1 MALSTKFSYET
12 PSNYLIYASGKDN
25 VGKLIPCSLAKAAH
39 ICLFL
44 RAWHVVR
51 CLVVFLLSLRS
62 LSLSVCLRKNRLV
75 GTMEHPLVQR
85 LTDVKFDTRRF
96 LSLVTHGGKNFPDK
110 EGRKWVADHF
120 DITIQLS
127 ILYVVVVFG
136 LRHIMRKREPFS
148 LFVPLNIWNFTL
160 AVFSIIGTI
169 KLTPEFWNT
178 LFDKGLQN
186 SYCYAYDFT
195 KDTVFIV
202 LRKRPLMFLHWY
214 HHILTAVYAFY
225 SHPHTPGFN
234 RYGIYLNFTV
244 HAFMYSYYFLRSM
257 KISLPGLGTI
267 AKFITT
273 LQIFQFVVSCA
284 ILVHIGYLVNIAGIP
299 CDFDSNIFVLAILTY
314 CVAAKTNISLCQ
326 QIRRRKDKI
335 TNGIFIVLSIL
346 WRLSEDLTMSY
357 HSHHITSNVVLQ
369 VAMLTLIRSF

>member
-1 MALSTKFSYET
+1 
-12 PSNYLIYASGKDN
+12 
-25 VGKLIPCSLAKAAH
+25 
-39 ICLFL
+39 
-44 RAWHVVR
+44 
-51 CLVVFLLSLRS
+51 
-62 LSLSVCLRKNRLV
+62 
-75 GTMEHPLVQR
+75 MEHPLVQR
-85 LTDVKFDTRRF
+85 LADVKFDTRRF

-195 KDTVFIV
+195 KGDNGYWVFLFIVSKIFELVDTVFIV

-284 ILVHIGYLVNIAGIP
+284 ILVHIGYLVNIAEIP
-299 CDFDSNIFVLAILTY
+299 CDFDSNIFVLAMFMDTTYLILFINFFLQSY
-314 CVAAKTNISLCQ
+314 VL
-326 QIRRRKDKI
+326 RGGKDKYKS
-335 TNGIFIVLSIL
+335 VPADSKKK
-346 WRLSEDLTMSY
+346 R
-357 HSHHITSNVVLQ
+357 
-369 VAMLTLIRSF
+369 